1 MNTLFVV
8 IGVAAIFIAIFMT
21 VRVGTRSKPQH
32 EEAPQPIEPR
42 RGELGDESWKQ
53 PTFFCPIA
61 GARYYNKKKDI
72 GAFLGAVKPDPG
84 NEHDPN
90 AIAIYDG
97 KRLVG
102 YIPKEEQKDFREW
115 SDKPNLLCVGFIQE
129 GDDCPIYGKVK
140 VLDCSEERAG
150 IEVLK
155 FVRWMV
161 DSFGIGFIPN
171 GFTVDGV
178 PTPDTAKGW
187 VAVID
192 AVLKVNSSLSLDCPS
207 GDNAS

>member
-1 MNTLFVV
+1 MSTLYV
-8 IGVAAIFIAIFMT
+8 IIGIAIIFIAIFMT
-21 VRVGTRSKPQH
+21 VAIGTKSKPQL
-32 EEAPQPIEPR
+32 EEAPQATEPK
-42 RGELGDESWKQ
+42 GEEELEEEGEWKQ
-53 PTFFCPIA
+53 PTYFCSIA
-61 GARYYNKKKDI
+61 GARYHNKKKNI
-72 GAFLGAVKPDPG
+72 GSFLGTVQPDPD

-102 YIPKEEQKDFREW
+102 YIPRDEQEAFREW
-115 SDKPNLLCVGFIQE
+115 SDKPKLLCVGFIQKE
-129 GDDCPIYGKVK
+129 DDYPIYGKVK
-140 VLDCSEERAG
+140 VLDCPDERAG

-161 DSFGIGFIPN
+161 DTFGIDFVPE

-178 PTPDTAKGW
+178 PTPKTAKGW

-192 AVLKVNSSLSLDCPS
+192 AVLKDK
-207 GDNAS
+207 